1 MQKKTKESPKQQDN
15 LSLKNKHLTIH
26 KELYRQRTCFNAR
39 FFLYL
44 CRIFTRT
51 IVIMTKANKVLF
63 ITQEI
68 TPYVSESE
76 MANIGRHLP
85 QAIQEKGREIR
96 TFMPKWGNIQDA
108 RSDTSFRHEPDHR
121 RHRPSTYYQSSFY
134 PVSTYAGL
142 FHR

>member
-1 MQKKTKESPKQQDN
+1 MQKKTKESPKQQDD

-85 QAIQEKGREIR
+85 QAIQEKGRETEHLCPNGGI
-96 TFMPKWGNIQDA
+96 
-108 RSDTSFRHEPDHR
+108 
-121 RHRPSTYYQSSFY
+121 STNAEINC
-134 PVSTYAGL
+134 TK
-142 FHR
+142 

>member
-1 MQKKTKESPKQQDN
+1 MQKKTKESPKQQDD

-76 MANIGRHLP
+76 MDNIGRHLP
-85 QAIQEKGREIR
+85 QAIQEKAEKSEHLCPNGGISTNAEINC
-96 TFMPKWGNIQDA
+96 TK
-108 RSDTSFRHEPDHR
+108 
-121 RHRPSTYYQSSFY
+121 
-134 PVSTYAGL
+134 
-142 FHR
+142 